1 MKAGD
6 REEVARGEGGK
17 VSSGNQV
24 QVPKSAE
31 LTREEEGNSGNSC
44 FERVSYVSCFGV
56 GLLEGRVR
64 KWAYS

>member
-1 MKAGD
+1 MAGLASRNVLQVTRGRGNVKAGD

-44 FERVSYVSCFGV
+44 FERVVLG
-56 GLLEGRVR
+56 
-64 KWAYS
+64 